1 MALSQKQRD
10 ERTSLRRSKAQEEE
24 LRLRVRPGT
33 RQALADLMEWAGIEE
48 QGEALTL
55 MIHHI
60 QALGRDG
67 VIRFLC
73 SRPVLD
79 YHENVAPI
87 IGSEMIRFR
96 ARQGTRDALALLVE
110 WSGAKDQCAAMRLV
124 IHALHDAGPVQ
135 CMPFLTMPPR
145 RPYVMPEKVAASLDA
160 YRRKALRIGQD
171 DRLCQL

>member
-33 RQALADLMEWAGIEE
+33 RQTLAELMEWAKIDE
-48 QGEALTL
+48 QAEALTW
-55 MIHHI
+55 MIHHV
-60 QALGRDG
+60 QGLGRDG
-67 VIRFLC
+67 VIRLLG
-73 SRPVLD
+73 SRWVLD

-87 IGSEMIRFR
+87 TGSEMIRFR

-135 CMPFLTMPPR
+135 CIPFLTMPPR
-145 RPYVMPEKVAASLDA
+145 EKYVMPDRYARLLDA
-160 YRRKALRIGQD
+160 EFKRKTLRICHD
-171 DRLCQL
+171 E